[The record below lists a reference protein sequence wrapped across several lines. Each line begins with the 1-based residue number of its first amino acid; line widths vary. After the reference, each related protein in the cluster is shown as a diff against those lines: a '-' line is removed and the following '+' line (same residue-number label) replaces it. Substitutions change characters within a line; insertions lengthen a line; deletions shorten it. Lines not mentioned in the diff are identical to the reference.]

1 MPPRQL
7 SRHRVAQSALVLS
20 LLAAWAMPATAA
32 AAPRLR
38 CQIEQGATSQ
48 VLEFAPVAD
57 PYSVPAIHINTGFH
71 FKAVV
76 IGDAQRVQYINLY
89 TYYET
94 DRRML
99 LLHEAKYQAPTIQTD
114 PARDA
119 LTGRNYLYSPG
130 RERQFQYGCAL
141 LEVNP

>member
-1 MPPRQL
+1 MRRRL
-7 SRHRVAQSALVLS
+7 ATRAALVLG
-20 LLAAWAMPATAA
+20 LIAAWTFPATATA
-32 AAPRLR
+32 QPRLR

-119 LTGRNYLYSPG
+119 LTGRNFLYSPG
-130 RERQFQYGCAL
+130 REREFRYGCAL
-141 LEVNP
+141 WEVTP